1 MKRSNL
7 FFYFAITIFICGLIV
22 LGYGIIRWISYSPEL
37 ELAATKEVKELKPP
51 PNKASLHRNQTRI
64 HCQTNPFT
72 LSGEEIKEVSTEN
85 SFDSKLVLKGTII
98 GPEKT
103 AVLTVKEHPQESYL
117 AKEGDIILQER
128 IVTIK
133 QGQVILSKDG
143 KLLTLYQEK

>member
-7 FFYFAITIFICGLIV
+7 FFYFAITIFIFGLIV

-37 ELAATKEVKELKPP
+37 ELAAAKEVKEVKPT

-64 HCQTNPFT
+64 LCQKNPFT

-98 GPEKT
+98 GSEKT